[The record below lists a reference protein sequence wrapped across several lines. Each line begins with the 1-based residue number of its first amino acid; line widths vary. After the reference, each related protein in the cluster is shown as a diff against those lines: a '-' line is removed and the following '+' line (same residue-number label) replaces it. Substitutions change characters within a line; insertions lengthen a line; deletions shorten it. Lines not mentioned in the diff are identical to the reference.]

1 METTKAINGKELFLF
16 LQKRFKQTPK
26 EALESMKAN
35 NQDTT
40 FLTSAEKEEI
50 KYDYMTY
57 AEIHN
62 EVKEEINKG
71 FPYVDNGIKTFDRY
85 KQNLKATKKHIYSY
99 NTRVAEINHVK
110 REIRPLG
117 WWSVTT
123 SKHIN
128 YVGSE
133 YGYEVQKIN

>member
-26 EALESMKAN
+26 EALESMKTN
-35 NQDTT
+35 NQDTS
-40 FLTSAEKEEI
+40 FLTSAEIDAILNPKKVYEPFISDEI
-50 KYDYMTY
+50 R
-57 AEIHN
+57 
-62 EVKEEINKG
+62 
-71 FPYVDNGIKTFDRY
+71 TFDKY
-85 KQNLKATKKHIYSY
+85 KQNLKADYNNVFSYDTK
-99 NTRVAEINHVK
+99 VAEIDHKN
-110 REIRPLG
+110 RQITPLG

-133 YGYEVQKIN
+133 YGYEVQKVN